1 MGKGLLMSVLL
12 ATVAIPIRAARD
24 PVPARGLRRAALQFA
39 AFVVVWAYAL
49 IHLFPLL
56 EK

>member
-1 MGKGLLMSVLL
+1 MGKGLLMSVLF
-12 ATVAIPIRAARD
+12 ATLAIPVRAARD
-24 PVPARGLRRAALQFA
+24 PRPARSLRRAVLQFA
-39 AFVVVWAYAL
+39 AFVVAWACAL